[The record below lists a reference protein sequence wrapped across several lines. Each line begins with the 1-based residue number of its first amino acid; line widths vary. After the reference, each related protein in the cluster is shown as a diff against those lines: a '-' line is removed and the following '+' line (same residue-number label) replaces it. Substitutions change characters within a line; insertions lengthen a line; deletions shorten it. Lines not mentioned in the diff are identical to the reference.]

1 MTAGL
6 AFHFST
12 LMSKLQK
19 DPDVCKG
26 RFHRF
31 ISYGVDTDEPS
42 PISHSFLHCVNVMAL
57 QRALDSG
64 VALAPIRLRRSR
76 PHYVALS
83 TTQSNRVKHK
93 PLTLLLDANPGM
105 RGWEIIRKIHRDKI
119 NHSPYSLRFSLLSF
133 FFKYT
138 FSKVLH
144 IRKSAGSKQPPPLPL
159 PNHLNTGC

>member
-1 MTAGL
+1 MNIICLASSRSQNDHVITSPNEKDEMTAGL

-57 QRALDSG
+57 QRAPDSG

-76 PHYVALS
+76 PHYVAL
-83 TTQSNRVKHK
+83 
-93 PLTLLLDANPGM
+93 
-105 RGWEIIRKIHRDKI
+105 
-119 NHSPYSLRFSLLSF
+119 
-133 FFKYT
+133 
-138 FSKVLH
+138 
-144 IRKSAGSKQPPPLPL
+144 
-159 PNHLNTGC
+159 